1 MFWGSTVYKH
11 FQLSPFAAL
20 TAAFLISSSG
30 LIDIDQTTKNFY
42 TVSKPLPL
50 CRCHHC
56 TEYMFPSLC
65 LPLSTCTESSAGG
78 KTE

>member
-30 LIDIDQTTKNFY
+30 LIDIDQTTKNFLHSFK
-42 TVSKPLPL
+42 TTSTLQVPPLHRIRFHL
-50 CRCHHC
+50 
-56 TEYMFPSLC
+56 SAC
-65 LPLSTCTESSAGG
+65 L
-78 KTE
+78 